1 MIRKTDETFIS
12 INDWER
18 LSIATGDTV
27 FDHLLKTLFY
37 YMGRDVKIE
46 AKFDIRHH
54 LWEDM
59 GIVIGEF
66 LKKST
71 KGTTIKRFGT
81 SILPMDDALIL
92 VSLDIS
98 RAFFSINLN
107 IELAENG
114 FEVGNFKEFIS
125 ALSRT
130 LPATIHVKQINGENA
145 HHIIEASFKALGI
158 ALKQAL
164 QSSDRFE
171 STNMVHYAES
181 GLEVDNVERSE

>member
-12 INDWER
+12 INDWEQ

-37 YMGRDVKIE
+37 YMGRNVKIE

>member
-12 INDWER
+12 INDWEQ

>member
-12 INDWER
+12 MNDWER

-71 KGTTIKRFGT
+71 NGTTIKRFGT